1 MENIRKVI
9 IMVLIMV
16 GVAAYSVYN
25 YMTGQTDLD
34 MLIGSLLILCIPM
47 VNIIVIT
54 IRNWRNQE

>member
-9 IMVLIMV
+9 TMVLIMV

-25 YMTGQTDLD
+25 YVTGQTDLD

-47 VNIIVIT
+47 VNIIAIT
-54 IRNWRNQE
+54 IRNWRDRK

>member
-9 IMVLIMV
+9 AMVLIMV

-25 YMTGQTDLD
+25 YVTGQTDLD

-47 VNIIVIT
+47 VNIIAIT
-54 IRNWRNQE
+54 IRNWRDRE

>member
-9 IMVLIMV
+9 TMVLIMV

-25 YMTGQTDLD
+25 YVTGQTDLD

-47 VNIIVIT
+47 VNIIAIT
-54 IRNWRNQE
+54 IRNWRDRE